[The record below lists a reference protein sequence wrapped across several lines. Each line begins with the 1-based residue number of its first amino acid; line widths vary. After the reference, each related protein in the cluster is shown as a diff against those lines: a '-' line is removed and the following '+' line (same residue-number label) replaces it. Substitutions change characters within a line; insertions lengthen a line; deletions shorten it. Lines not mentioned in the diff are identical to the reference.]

1 GWPEVS
7 TDQLFHQLLRKDDFR
22 GLPLATRVREV
33 VGRATSPNWAK
44 VAREI
49 VKDPALVEDFCALL
63 EMELPIEAP
72 YFYIEGD
79 VLRHPQV
86 MEKLVE
92 RLKKRGVRPWIVTP
106 A

>member
-1 GWPEVS
+1 MVADPRRPNWGRVALE
-7 TDQLFHQLLRKDDFR
+7 LIKDDQ
-22 GLPLATRVREV
+22 
-33 VGRATSPNWAK
+33 
-44 VAREI
+44 
-49 VKDPALVEDFCALL
+49 LVEDFCALL